1 MSLYYRNLKKIGICM
16 ILVSI
21 GNLVYELLLQPYL
34 IGIRSGYASQI
45 PLPWGIWTKNI
56 IGVLAGVT
64 ALLFYRKKKNYRTGT
79 IILFLLCAAEAGTII
94 LSMSGTIGKRTN
106 GLIDITMLMMVL
118 LTYTISQTDRDLKRW
133 MHVSRRD
140 PVMLDLLLQNS
151 ADFFDP
157 IQIGPKMAI
166 NKIYASAIKRYI
178 ASVKNTAPLQ
188 INLYCRQP
196 VSVSLQEMMREVLS
210 MHYDVEEGRIV
221 KVLEKKYRQIMLLIS
236 VSIFAMGIVRQ
247 FMLMDDELMIW
258 DIIGN
263 FAAFGLWQ
271 IGYTHYERNEA
282 YDELLLI
289 HVARNST
296 LCFIERPDTGTK
308 Q

>member
-1 MSLYYRNLKKIGICM
+1 MSLYYRNLRKIGICM

-21 GNLVYELLLQPYL
+21 GNLVYEMLFQPYL
-34 IGIRSGYASQI
+34 IGIHSDYINQI

-56 IGVLAGVT
+56 IGILAGVT
-64 ALLFYRKKKNYRTGT
+64 ALFFYRAKRHYRTGT
-79 IILFLLCAAEAGTII
+79 IILFLLCIAEAGTII

-133 MHVSRRD
+133 MHISRRT

-166 NKIYASAIKRYI
+166 NKKYASVIKRYL
-178 ASVKNTAPLQ
+178 ASVKIPAPLQ
-188 INLYCRQP
+188 INLYCHQP
-196 VSVSLQEMMREVLS
+196 VSASLQEMMREVLS
-210 MHYDVEEGRIV
+210 MHYEAEQDRVV

-236 VSIFAMGIVRQ
+236 VSIFAMGVVRQ
-247 FMLMDDELMIW
+247 FTLMDDKLMIW
-258 DIIGN
+258 EIIGN

-282 YDELLLI
+282 YDELLQI
-289 HVARNST
+289 HVAKNST
-296 LCFIERPDTGTK
+296 LCFIERPDSSVK
-308 Q
+308 E